1 MRLAFADEGKV
12 KTIDAKTF
20 IDVILI
26 PILVATF
33 HGYAAAWIAVRM
45 LFRPR
50 YPVKLFGLTI
60 WPQGMIPRHRERLA
74 QTIGK
79 AVGTELV
86 SEETVTNALFETD
99 FLRNKVESFVSSYTE
114 SLLNTSHP
122 SLIEALPQAARAPV
136 LDAISAL
143 QLRIGAHI
151 ADVLKSEETA
161 EAVNSFIDRRTDEI
175 LGKRLSEVVDEET
188 FTQILEFV
196 ETRFRNIVTEN
207 SFETKVRDFIGAR
220 VDEILHS
227 QATLAEIIAPDT
239 VGIIKER
246 IDAQVPPIVGQLAE
260 IATQKKTRMQIGAL
274 IKREVD
280 DYYQQLSFFKKI
292 FVSRDRIHSEVDDMV
307 NKTLPRRVEEFLRG
321 EAFEQEAE
329 AFLNSTIDS
338 VLARP
343 LSEIVGRIAPEKL
356 ELIKDD
362 LARRIVQL
370 AQSPELERTV
380 SAYATDALHRVRPHT
395 LRAILEHASPDS
407 ADRLKNFLARGLL
420 SVLSSEET
428 ARTINSILSAQ
439 IERLLVA
446 PVGRLSDHLPE
457 DFVENASAALT
468 DRIVSVAR
476 ERLPVAIKEFDI
488 GGIVRSKVS
497 EYPVEKLEELVLSV
511 AKQHLRTIELFGLV
525 MGFVIGIMQ
534 ALYFYLKASN

>member
-1 MRLAFADEGKV
+1 VRLAFADERKA
-12 KTIDAKTF
+12 KTIDANTLINK
-20 IDVILI
+20 ILL

-33 HGYAAAWIAVRM
+33 HGYLAAWLAVRM

-50 YPVKLFGLTI
+50 YPVKLFGFTV

-74 QTIGK
+74 ETIGK

-86 SEETVTNALFETD
+86 SEETVTKALFETD
-99 FLRNKVESFVSSYTE
+99 FFRSKVESFISGYTE
-114 SLLNTSHP
+114 NLLNTSHP
-122 SLIEALPQAARAPV
+122 SLVEALPPAARAPV

-143 QLRIGAHI
+143 QLRVGAHI
-151 ADVLKSEETA
+151 ADVLKSEETT
-161 EAVNSFIDRRTDEI
+161 EAVNAFVDRRTDEI
-175 LGKRLSEVVDEET
+175 LGRRLSDVLDEET

-207 SFETKVRDFIGAR
+207 SFETKVRDFVGAR

-227 QATLAEIIAPDT
+227 RARLAEIIAPDT

-246 IDAQVPPIVGQLAE
+246 IDAQVPPIVSQLAE
-260 IATQKKTRMQIGAL
+260 IATQKKTRTQIGAL

-292 FVSRDRIHSEVDDMV
+292 FVSRERIHSEVDDMV

-329 AFLNSTIDS
+329 AFLNSTIDN
-338 VLARP
+338 VLAQP
-343 LSEIVGRIAPEKL
+343 LSVIVGRIAPEKL

-362 LARRIVQL
+362 LSRRIIQL

-380 SAYATDALHRVRPHT
+380 SAYATDALYRIRPHS

-407 ADRLKNFLARGLL
+407 ADRLKSFLSRGLL
-420 SVLSSEET
+420 SILSSEET

-439 IERLLVA
+439 IERLLVT
-446 PVGRLSDHLPE
+446 PVGRLSDHLPK

-468 DRIVSVAR
+468 DRIVSLAR
-476 ERLPVAIKEFDI
+476 ERLPVAINEFDI
-488 GGIVRSKVS
+488 GGIVRRKVS
-497 EYPVEKLEELVLSV
+497 EYPVEKLEELVLSIS
-511 AKQHLRTIELFGLV
+511 KQHLRVIELFGLA
-525 MGFVIGIMQ
+525 MGFFIGIAQ
-534 ALYFYLKASN
+534 AVLILVFL